1 MSINSNEFRSESEAQ
16 PTLQDEEHV
25 IKIENLF
32 GGYDQRKPFIH
43 NLNLKVKK
51 GEIYSLLGPSAA
63 GKTTLLKLILGLL
76 IKMKGKISIFGE
88 EPSLSLGPKIGYM
101 PQDLSL
107 YEQGTAQQVLRF
119 FATLNGVDKAKTNSR
134 IKTLMEFLQ
143 LPKTGRSMSQLSG
156 GQRRRVSLAI
166 ALLHEPDLLILDE
179 PTVGVDPLLRQKIW
193 GLMRSLTKKGVTVI
207 ITTHYIEEAI
217 DGDAVGFI
225 RNGTIIEEGKPY
237 DLMKK
242 HKCNTLEDTF
252 LALCKKK
259 DKGILVREQSE
270 NEDANELEPE
280 LEDPQSV
287 SEKEILQKDKESSDS
302 STTDFSD
309 QERSKDLISEYEKKN
324 KDSKN
329 KKKRKMKLR
338 LDPKKIWAITKIK
351 YQVFIAYKI
360 ILLFSIALPTLLV
373 LASSVAFGKSPHS
386 LNFAI
391 ITEDEG
397 LVAPEML
404 SQIPLLKPND
414 GPLNLGDE
422 FAKELKTRNK
432 NPSSILHVK
441 TKYKTIGSAR
451 EAIEKGDLWGV
462 LYIPKHF
469 TFGLFLRF
477 YACSKN
483 HTIIEW
489 SIGDLYM
496 DMSNAEIGLT
506 IVEEIDNTFVAV
518 GDRLLQ
524 NRKNQL
530 QLPYNIEKPIYGK
543 LHPKYKDFVTPGI
556 MIMVG
561 FSFPMFLGSI
571 GMVREAMLG
580 VTSRIW
586 ATGTGRFEVVLGTVT
601 AITLLLL
608 LQLAVLFPSVIYGF
622 KVPMEG
628 NIFYVLLDIFSLG
641 LFGQSLGALIG
652 FLATHE
658 FQAMIYAFLL
668 FFINYS
674 LAGSVWPALAQP
686 QWLYKITQFL
696 PTSRAVLISR
706 SVMSKGW
713 GFKHQQVWFS
723 FVIVFLWLIIFVLL
737 TGIFT
742 KTTIKP
748 KTPWFWEKW
757 FQMGKKKKKKKF
769 DNQLINQP
777 IN

>member
-1 MSINSNEFRSESEAQ
+1 MSIDSNEFQSENETQ
-16 PTLQDEEHV
+16 PTLQDDEYV
-25 IKIENLF
+25 IKTENLF
-32 GGYDQRKPFIH
+32 GGYDERKPFIH
-43 NLNLKVKK
+43 DLNLNVKK

-76 IKMKGKISIFGE
+76 LKMKGKISVFGE

-119 FATLNGVDKAKTNSR
+119 FGTLNGVDKDKTNSR

-143 LPKTGRSMSQLSG
+143 LPKTGRTMSQLSG

-225 RNGTIIEEGKPY
+225 RNGTIIEEGNPY

-252 LALCKKK
+252 LTLCKKK
-259 DKGILVREQSE
+259 DKEGLLGDESEKEQE
-270 NEDANELEPE
+270 YEYKAEIK
-280 LEDPQSV
+280 DPQSV
-287 SEKEILQKDKESSDS
+287 SETEFLIKDRESSDS
-302 STTDFSD
+302 SSTESSD
-309 QERSKDLISEYEKKN
+309 QEKSKNIISENEKKN
-324 KDSKN
+324 QATKK
-329 KKKRKMKLR
+329 KKKRKMK

-373 LASSVAFGKSPHS
+373 LASSVAVGKSPHN
-386 LNFAI
+386 LKFAVVN
-391 ITEDEG
+391 EDEG

-404 SQIPLLKPND
+404 NQLPSLELND
-414 GPLNLGDE
+414 GPLNLGEE
-422 FAKELKTRNK
+422 FVKELQTRNK
-432 NPSSILHVK
+432 NSSSILQVK
-441 TKYKTIGSAR
+441 TKYKTLESAR
-451 EAIEKGDLWGV
+451 EAIEKGDIWGM
-462 LYIPKHF
+462 LYVPKHF

-483 HTIIEW
+483 HTVIEW
-489 SIGDLYM
+489 SIGSLYM

-518 GDRLLQ
+518 GDRLLK
-524 NRKNQL
+524 NSKNQL

-586 ATGTGRFEVVLGTVT
+586 ATGTGRFEMILGNVT

-628 NIFYVLLDIFSLG
+628 SIFYVLLDIFSLG

-674 LAGSVWPALAQP
+674 LAGSIWPALAQP

-742 KTTIKP
+742 KTTIRP
-748 KTPWFWEKW
+748 KKAWFWEKW
-757 FQMGKKKKKKKF
+757 FQKEKKKKKNF
-769 DNQLINQP
+769 NNQLNNQP